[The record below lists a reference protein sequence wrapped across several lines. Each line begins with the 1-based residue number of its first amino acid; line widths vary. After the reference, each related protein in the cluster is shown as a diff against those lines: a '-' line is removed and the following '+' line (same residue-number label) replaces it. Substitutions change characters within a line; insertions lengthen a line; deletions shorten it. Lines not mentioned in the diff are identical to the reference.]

1 MLGYIVRRLIALIP
15 ILFGISI
22 LVFAAARVMPGNI
35 AQLKAG
41 QNATPEQVAELE
53 HQYGLDKPMVEQYF
67 DWLGNAAHLDLGKSL
82 LRNRPVT
89 DEILSR
95 LPVTGQLLIMTMG
108 VSSILGLTIGIVSA
122 TNYGRPLDSL
132 LRGVS
137 ILGMSVPT
145 FWVATLVILL
155 PSIYF
160 SYAPPFSH
168 VGFFENPWDNLRQYG
183 PPSLVLGFAS
193 GCGLARIVRGSIL
206 GVVGQDF
213 MRTARAKGLRESV
226 VIRRHALGNVMLPII
241 TILGMEAVGL
251 LGGTVIIEQVFNLNG
266 LGRLLIES
274 ALSRDYPAIQAMAL
288 VIGVAVM
295 LLFLLIDIAYAW
307 LDPRVRLTGGTNA

>member
-1 MLGYIVRRLIALIP
+1 MVP
-15 ILFGISI
+15 ILFGISV
-22 LVFAAARVMPGNI
+22 LVFVAARVMPGNI

-41 QNATPEQVAELE
+41 QDATPEQVAELE
-53 HQYGLDKPMVEQYF
+53 HQYGIDKPLVEQYVI
-67 DWLGNAAHLDLGKSL
+67 WLRDISHLDLGESML
-82 LRNRPVT
+82 WNQPVA
-89 DEILSR
+89 DEITSR
-95 LPVTGQLLIMTMG
+95 LPVTGQLLIMTMCVSVLIGLSIG
-108 VSSILGLTIGIVSA
+108 VVSA
-122 TNYGRPLDSL
+122 MKHGGPLDSL

-145 FWVATLVILL
+145 FWVATLVIVL

-168 VGFFENPWDNLRQYG
+168 VGFFQNPWDNLREYG

-213 MRTARAKGLRESV
+213 MRTARAKGLPESV

-241 TILGMEAVGL
+241 TIVGMEAVGL
-251 LGGTVIIEQVFNLNG
+251 LGGTVIIERVFNLNG
-266 LGRLLIES
+266 LGRFLLES

-288 VIGVAVM
+288 IVGVVVM
-295 LLFLLIDIAYAW
+295 TLFLFIDLAYAW
-307 LDPRVRLTGGTNA
+307 LDPRVRLTGESHA